1 MKQAIIGLRELREKT
16 DVFINAVEKGRSF
29 IVVRRSKPVFRISPP
44 DEESELWERV
54 VDFTKIKK
62 TGVPLEKLLA
72 RI

>member
-54 VDFTKIKK
+54 ADFTKIKK